1 MESMGIGYL
10 FNVTMIVNTM
20 ETGMQARTRYQ
31 PAAGPQEMSRTR
43 IPAALVVELVSES
56 TNLRQ
61 GPVMQLGMSSAKALV
76 IPVQAK
82 KAMTTESTIKMP
94 DTTMMLRKRVAPM
107 VKMSLSRKLAK
118 KFKVRTIA
126 NKAETIKATRVKA
139 WDSFTM
145 LKRAEP
151 ST

>member
-1 MESMGIGYL
+1 MGYL
-10 FNVTMIVNTM
+10 FKVTIMVNRM

-31 PAAGPQEMSRTR
+31 PAAGPQERSRVIVPVT
-43 IPAALVVELVSES
+43 LVSES

-61 GPVMQLGMSSAKALV
+61 GPLTQLGMSVAKAWV
-76 IPVQAK
+76 MPVQAK
-82 KAMTTESTIKMP
+82 KAMTTEITIRMP

-118 KFKVRTIA
+118 KFKVRTTA
-126 NKAETIKATRVKA
+126 NKAETIKAMRVKA
-139 WDSFTM
+139 WDSLTM
-145 LKRAEP
+145 LKRAEA